1 MRMTVGAWKTE
12 HFLPSSFLRIF
23 FLDMFAP
30 IFMIVY
36 SSLLH
41 SITYGSSDES
51 REDPG
56 KPSSC
61 FFAGKNMLICEN
73 WSLRLLLG
81 ESQRFMDAVVV
92 CKRWRKHDCTRSS
105 SITRWKIFEIYY
117 WIRVN
122 RVSSYSVLNQLLNHI
137 EHITVNCKGACQII
151 TF

>member
-1 MRMTVGAWKTE
+1 
-12 HFLPSSFLRIF
+12 
-23 FLDMFAP
+23 
-30 IFMIVY
+30 MIVY

-81 ESQRFMDAVVV
+81 ESQRFMDAVVA
-92 CKRWRKHDCTRSS
+92 RDEENMTAPESQPYHMHS
-105 SITRWKIFEIYY
+105 
-117 WIRVN
+117 
-122 RVSSYSVLNQLLNHI
+122 VSCYFGIQ
-137 EHITVNCKGACQII
+137 
-151 TF
+151 F